1 MSDVTYC
8 LDDSI
13 KDRIILFVQ
22 PAIRDFVRESM
33 YVRTVDGFLV
43 LLGTLV
49 FRLEE
54 TALIL
59 GLNSNDVLMR
69 VLACTEVSEALR
81 PLAKYVDVVSNL
93 VSTDP
98 RHKGLRPYLPI
109 ICSYLSELTPVSREF
124 DIIRPSMFEL
134 EGGRYTQ
141 QLEKPFTVFKPEPLR
156 KEDRGALEP
165 REPER
170 AVREA
175 TYFKPEAHRRIYS
188 VSTKRR
194 KASRRKVIVFLAL
207 LMLVLIMLSYASRVE
222 PVKTYVDTL
231 VHFLVNAVGNFVR
244 TPTELDIKMSVLEEL
259 NKIRAAHGLP
269 PVQLLNLSVA
279 QYRANDMVK
288 NAYYGHCDLSGVP
301 TMFYYTLLGGVYA
314 MEENVGYVGKCRFPP
329 LEPDYI
335 DAREAMNYALKSL
348 RDMVYNDELS
358 NWGHRD
364 SLLDPTNNYVDIG
377 VAWGKGVFIIVIQM
391 NKVWVSWLR
400 SPSYVNN
407 RFEACGRL
415 LLNNSEITHVLI
427 YKYMHMEKSSEECS
441 LSLLCPLLSLVRS
454 INDVQKTTSLCM
466 TANST
471 CTSYSLGTPVAGVV
485 PSPDM
490 YYQGI
495 ETIIASRWV
504 QLGDYFC
511 IEFTWK
517 PREKGIYTIVIYARN
532 TLNLTHPYRPN
543 RYKNHIPILQYT
555 ITSP

>member
-22 PAIRDFVRESM
+22 PAIRDFVRESR
-33 YVRTVDGFLV
+33 YVRTVDSFLV

-49 FRLEE
+49 SRLEE
-54 TALIL
+54 IALML

-98 RHKGLRPYLPI
+98 RHKGLRPYLPL
-109 ICSYLSELTPVSREF
+109 ICSCLSELTPVSREF

-134 EGGRYTQ
+134 EGERYTQ
-141 QLEKPFTVFKPEPLR
+141 QLKRPYTVFKPKPLR
-156 KEDRGALEP
+156 EEDRVALAP
-165 REPER
+165 RRPER
-170 AVREA
+170 VDREATFYREA
-175 TYFKPEAHRRIYS
+175 TYFKPEANRRIHN
-188 VSTKRR
+188 VTTKRR
-194 KASRRKVIVFLAL
+194 KASRRKVIVILAL
-207 LMLVLIMLSYASRVE
+207 VILVLVMLLIMLFYASHAE
-222 PVKTYVDTL
+222 PIKTYVD
-231 VHFLVNAVGNFVR
+231 VEK

-269 PVQLLNLSVA
+269 PVQLLNLSIA

-301 TMFYYTLLGGVYA
+301 TTFYYTLLGGVYA
-314 MEENVGYVGKCRFPP
+314 MEENVGYVGKCRSPP

-348 RDMVYNDELS
+348 RDMVYNDVLS

-391 NKVWVSWLR
+391 NKVWVSWSR

-407 RFEACGRL
+407 RFEACGKL

-427 YKYMHMEKSSEECS
+427 YKYTHMEKSSEECT
-441 LSLLCPLLSLVRS
+441 LSSLCPLLPLVRI
-454 INDVQKTTSLCM
+454 INNVQNRMSLCM

-485 PSPDM
+485 PSPNM

-511 IEFTWK
+511 IEFTWM

-543 RYKNHIPILQYT
+543 RYKNHIPILEYT